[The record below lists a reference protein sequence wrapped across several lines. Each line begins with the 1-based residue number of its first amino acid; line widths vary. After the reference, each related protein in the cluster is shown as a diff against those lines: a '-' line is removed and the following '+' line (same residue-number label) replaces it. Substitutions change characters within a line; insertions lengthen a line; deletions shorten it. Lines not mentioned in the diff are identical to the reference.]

1 MLNLGPIRQ
10 LGLPVL
16 EIADA
21 VNRQLA
27 DAACLVVTA
36 PPGAGKSTV
45 LPLTILAGFVDGD
58 GLGPKGSEMIL
69 LELGDGGSLRGTPLN
84 GSGQKGSKIIYS
96 EQGDGGSLRGT
107 PLNGSDPKGS
117 KIIPS
122 ELGDGGSLRGMPLNG
137 SGQKGSKIII
147 LEPRRIAARQIAERM
162 AALLGEPVGRTVGY
176 RIRFE
181 SRVSSATRIEVV
193 TEGILT
199 RMLVDDP
206 ALEGV
211 GVVVF
216 DEFHERSLASDVA
229 LALTREAQQLLR
241 PDLRIVLMSA
251 TIDTEALCQ
260 TLDAPLIESAGRM
273 FPVEIRHTPEE
284 ASQENVAERVAHW
297 VRVALREHEGDVLAF
312 LPGEAEIRRCAELL
326 EGIGAAAGDSPVRPA
341 NDGIVRPA
349 NDGRVRPT
357 RDEKVKTA
365 NDERVRP
372 TTDGRSSG
380 RISFFPLYGML
391 PPEQQ
396 RAAIAPSA
404 PGARKVVLATP
415 IAETSLTIEG
425 VRVVVD
431 GGFCRRMV
439 FDPQNALSR
448 LETVRISRDM
458 ADQRSGRAGRVAPG
472 VCYRL
477 WGRGTEARMAATR
490 VPEILEA
497 DLAGTVLDAAAW
509 GEPHPERLA
518 WLTPPPAAHL
528 AQASR
533 LLELLGA
540 VDADGRI
547 TRHGRDL
554 AALPCH
560 PRIAQLLLG
569 ADGPQE
575 RALAADIAALLEE
588 KDPLAASTDDAALT
602 MRLDALRAAR
612 RSSRGGRWSRIL
624 TIADQYASARG
635 KTNPQRPGQ
644 DDNPAAGGKNGPQ
657 RPGQDE
663 NPATRGKNGPQ
674 RPGQDE
680 IPVTRGKTSTQRPG
694 QDDNPAAGGKN
705 GPQRPGQD
713 ENPATRGKNGPQRP
727 GQDEIPVTRGKTSTQ
742 RPGQDDNPA
751 AGGKTGSQRPGQD
764 ENPAAGGKNATQR
777 PGQDDNPAARGK
789 TNPQR
794 PGDSPA
800 GGAPD
805 PYLVGRLLAAA
816 YPERVAKAR
825 GDGPGRFQ
833 LATGE
838 LAAVDPQDALAA
850 CDWLAVASL
859 SVRPGALGRSW
870 LAAPLDPEDVPALIR
885 TRDRVAWD
893 GKAGAAAARRERRIG
908 CLLVDARPLSEGVR
922 EELTRVI
929 CEAAQKEGTS
939 MLDFSDEVGNLQRR
953 VAAVA
958 AWHPELDLPDLSTE
972 AVLAGAPQW
981 LPPFIGRATTV
992 AELKKIDLCAA
1003 LWSQLDFAQQQAVDR
1018 LAPTHIAVP
1027 TGSRI
1032 RLEYRQGAE
1041 APVLR
1046 VRLQECFGLVDT
1058 PRVDDGRR
1066 PVLMELLSPG
1076 FKPVQLTTDLRSFWS
1091 GTYFEVRKELRRR
1104 YPRHAWP
1111 DDPLAAEAVRGVRK
1125 KV

>member
-1 MLNLGPIRQ
+1 
-10 LGLPVL
+10 
-16 EIADA
+16 
-21 VNRQLA
+21 
-27 DAACLVVTA
+27 
-36 PPGAGKSTV
+36 
-45 LPLTILAGFVDGD
+45 
-58 GLGPKGSEMIL
+58 
-69 LELGDGGSLRGTPLN
+69 
-84 GSGQKGSKIIYS
+84 
-96 EQGDGGSLRGT
+96 
-107 PLNGSDPKGS
+107 
-117 KIIPS
+117 
-122 ELGDGGSLRGMPLNG
+122 
-137 SGQKGSKIII
+137 
-147 LEPRRIAARQIAERM
+147 
-162 AALLGEPVGRTVGY
+162 
-176 RIRFE
+176 
-181 SRVSSATRIEVV
+181 
-193 TEGILT
+193 
-199 RMLVDDP
+199 
-206 ALEGV
+206 
-211 GVVVF
+211 
-216 DEFHERSLASDVA
+216 
-229 LALTREAQQLLR
+229 
-241 PDLRIVLMSA
+241 
-251 TIDTEALCQ
+251 
-260 TLDAPLIESAGRM
+260 
-273 FPVEIRHTPEE
+273 
-284 ASQENVAERVAHW
+284 
-297 VRVALREHEGDVLAF
+297 
-312 LPGEAEIRRCAELL
+312 
-326 EGIGAAAGDSPVRPA
+326 
-341 NDGIVRPA
+341 
-349 NDGRVRPT
+349 
-357 RDEKVKTA
+357 
-365 NDERVRP
+365 
-372 TTDGRSSG
+372 
-380 RISFFPLYGML
+380 
-391 PPEQQ
+391 
-396 RAAIAPSA
+396 
-404 PGARKVVLATP
+404 
-415 IAETSLTIEG
+415 
-425 VRVVVD
+425 
-431 GGFCRRMV
+431 
-439 FDPQNALSR
+439 
-448 LETVRISRDM
+448 
-458 ADQRSGRAGRVAPG
+458 
-472 VCYRL
+472 
-477 WGRGTEARMAATR
+477 
-490 VPEILEA
+490 
-497 DLAGTVLDAAAW
+497 VLDAAAW

-588 KDPLAASTDDAALT
+588 KDPLAATTDDAALT

-624 TIADQYASARG
+624 TIADQYAFAGG
-635 KTNPQRPGQ
+635 KTSPQRPGQ
-644 DDNPAAGGKNGPQ
+644 DENPAARGKNATQRPGQDENPVARGNTGPQRPGQDENPTARGKTSTQRPGQDEIPAARGNTGPQ

-663 NPATRGKNGPQ
+663 NPAA
-674 RPGQDE
+674 
-680 IPVTRGKTSTQRPG
+680 RGKT
-694 QDDNPAAGGKN
+694 DL
-705 GPQRPGQD
+705 
-713 ENPATRGKNGPQRP
+713 
-727 GQDEIPVTRGKTSTQ
+727 
-742 RPGQDDNPA
+742 
-751 AGGKTGSQRPGQD
+751 QRPGQD
-764 ENPAAGGKNATQR
+764 ENPAA
-777 PGQDDNPAARGK
+777 RGN
-789 TNPQR
+789 TGPQR

-859 SVRPGALGRSW
+859 SVRPGALGRIW

-908 CLLVDARPLSEGVR
+908 SLLVDARPLSEGVR

-958 AWHPELDLPDLSTE
+958 AWHPELDLPDLATE
-972 AVLAGAPQW
+972 AVLAAAPQW

-1003 LWSQLDFAQQQAVDR
+1003 LWSLLDFAQQQAVDR